1 MRKKGTGKNSIAE
14 YLMTES
20 SPGEGFTKIVKQPSI
35 ISDLLKELSI
45 EINDLCE
52 DMILPLGETEYFI
65 FYDYTAVDVSIYKVY
80 LINKKR
86 KCVESIIISNLKWH
100 PVVNQCNPSIFY
112 LFQQYNDKP
121 IEFDLF
127 S

>member
-1 MRKKGTGKNSIAE
+1 
-14 YLMTES
+14 MTET
-20 SPGEGFTKIVKQPSI
+20 SPGEGFTKIDKQPSI

-45 EINDLCE
+45 EINNLSE

-65 FYDYTAVDVSIYKVY
+65 CNDYTAVDVSIYKVY

-86 KCVESIIISNLKWH
+86 KCVESIIISNLKWY
-100 PVVNQCNPSIFY
+100 PVVNQSNPSIFY